1 MRRELFNMILIDGH
15 LDLAMNAL
23 LLNRDLTL
31 SVFEIRKQE
40 IGMPEKGRGTG
51 TVAFPEMHKG
61 EVVVCMATI
70 LPRMVTDGVWRG
82 YSSPAMSY
90 AAGRGQLAYYQILEK
105 QGFIRIIKT
114 SETLNA
120 HIQEWQESQQEDI
133 PLGFVLS
140 MEGADAIT
148 DPENLKS
155 WWNDGLRVV
164 SLVHY
169 GANTYAHG
177 TGANGGLTL
186 EGLKLLETLESLG
199 AILDVTHLSDESFWE
214 ALDNFNGPILAS
226 HNNCRTLVPGDRQF
240 SDEQIRA
247 LTRREAVIGVAFD
260 AWMLYPGW
268 VKGKTP
274 NTVVT
279 MEAVAD
285 QIDHI
290 RRLAG
295 NSWNVGIGSDLDGG
309 FGKEQCPHDLDTIAD
324 LQKIP
329 KILKSRTYSDNDVEN
344 VMWRNWVRLFRR
356 EWS

>member
-1 MRRELFNMILIDGH
+1 MILIDGH

-40 IGMPEKGRGTG
+40 IGMPEKGKGTG

-61 EVVVCMATI
+61 KVGVCMATI
-70 LPRMVTDGVWRG
+70 LPRMVKDGVWSG
-82 YSSPAMSY
+82 YSSPAMSC

-120 HIQEWQESQQEDI
+120 HIQEWQESQQEHV

-140 MEGADAIT
+140 MEGADAIL
-148 DPENLKS
+148 DPENLVS
-155 WWNDGLRVV
+155 WWKDGLRVV

-169 GANTYAHG
+169 GVNTYAHG
-177 TGANGGLTL
+177 TGASGGLTL

-199 AILDVTHLSDESFWE
+199 AVLDVTHLSDESFWE
-214 ALDNFNGPILAS
+214 ALDNFDGSILAS
-226 HNNCRTLVPGDRQF
+226 HNNCRDLVPGDRQF

-268 VKGKTP
+268 IKGKTP

-285 QIDHI
+285 QLDHI
-290 RRLAG
+290 RRLAE
-295 NSWNVGIGSDLDGG
+295 NSRNVGIGSDLDGG

-329 KILKSRTYSDNDVEN
+329 RILKSRTYSDNDVEN

-356 EWS
+356 AWS

>member
-1 MRRELFNMILIDGH
+1 
-15 LDLAMNAL
+15 
-23 LLNRDLTL
+23 
-31 SVFEIRKQE
+31 
-40 IGMPEKGRGTG
+40 
-51 TVAFPEMHKG
+51 
-61 EVVVCMATI
+61 
-70 LPRMVTDGVWRG
+70 
-82 YSSPAMSY
+82 
-90 AAGRGQLAYYQILEK
+90 
-105 QGFIRIIKT
+105 
-114 SETLNA
+114 
-120 HIQEWQESQQEDI
+120 
-133 PLGFVLS
+133 
-140 MEGADAIT
+140 
-148 DPENLKS
+148 
-155 WWNDGLRVV
+155 
-164 SLVHY
+164 VHY